1 MLTFDK
7 KTYLSFLFMSVL
19 SERLFYFCKIDKCSI
34 CSVLRAFF
42 LCRIIFLGI
51 KFYDL
56 CGKRPCFVYSQRL

>member
-42 LCRIIFLGI
+42 
-51 KFYDL
+51 
-56 CGKRPCFVYSQRL
+56 FVQDNFFRN